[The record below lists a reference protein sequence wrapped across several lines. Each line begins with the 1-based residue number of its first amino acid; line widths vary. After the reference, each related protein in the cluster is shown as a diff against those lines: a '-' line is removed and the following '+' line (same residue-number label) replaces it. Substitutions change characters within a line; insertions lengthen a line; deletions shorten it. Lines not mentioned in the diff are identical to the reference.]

1 MRLTAFLIL
10 SCFLAVTGGC
20 GYTSVSLLPS
30 ELNSIHVDNFTNK
43 IDPARQVS
51 DKRASYSYWPGLETD
66 ITNAVINQ
74 FVLDKNLDVKSESK
88 AALLLKGSLTDFR
101 QYPLSYSGEN
111 VEEFRVEVFV
121 DMELYN
127 NLQGSSCGRKPISW
141 ESPLIPSPDLTPR
154 PSPRRCTRRS
164 RTLRRG
170 SWNGPLMCGDPP

>member
-30 ELNSIHVDNFTNK
+30 ELDSIHVENFTNK

-127 NLQGSSCGRKPISW
+127 NLTGELMWKEAHFMGESTYTISGPNAKT
-141 ESPLIPSPDLTPR
+141 ESQAVHAAVKDLAPR
-154 PSPRRCTRRS
+154 IVE
-164 RTLRRG
+164 RTVDV
-170 SWNGPLMCGDPP
+170 W